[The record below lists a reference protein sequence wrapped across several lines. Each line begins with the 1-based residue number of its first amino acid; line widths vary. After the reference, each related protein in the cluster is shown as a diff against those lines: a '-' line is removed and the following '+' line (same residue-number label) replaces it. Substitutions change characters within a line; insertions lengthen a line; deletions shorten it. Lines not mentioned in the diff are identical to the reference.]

1 MYGCGELEVQ
11 IEGKETAGSCERRR
25 QWQARLLGVTGVI
38 PNPDSIRGL
47 NALARYR
54 EPE

>member
-11 IEGKETAGSCERRR
+11 IAGKATAGSCERRR
-25 QWQARLLGVTGVI
+25 QSQARLWGVTGAI

-47 NALARYR
+47 NALPPHR